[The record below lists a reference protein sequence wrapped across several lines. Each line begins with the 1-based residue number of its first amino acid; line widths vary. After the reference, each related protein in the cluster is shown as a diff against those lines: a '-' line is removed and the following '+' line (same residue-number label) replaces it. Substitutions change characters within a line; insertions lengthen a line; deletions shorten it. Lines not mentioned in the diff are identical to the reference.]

1 MKQLNSSKLAGS
13 PPRNL
18 LHITSIFAGAQ
29 SPKENYDSQGSGKL
43 CEPSPPSRLVL
54 QIYIYPGW
62 TSHTS
67 HVEAANAMIHVP
79 LFPSPSWLLLLEMIK
94 TYMIGFGTNFLS
106 SFLLLSAH
114 ADAFILE
121 ASSLRKHAG
130 TNRHERRASITPTF
144 HCRSSIG
151 LQHQQQSMRHATPL
165 GAACLTQAPPPAS
178 IPGSMRLS
186 G

>member
-1 MKQLNSSKLAGS
+1 
-13 PPRNL
+13 
-18 LHITSIFAGAQ
+18 
-29 SPKENYDSQGSGKL
+29 
-43 CEPSPPSRLVL
+43 
-54 QIYIYPGW
+54 
-62 TSHTS
+62 
-67 HVEAANAMIHVP
+67 MIHVP

-151 LQHQQQSMRHATPL
+151 LQHQQQSMRHATRL

-186 G
+186 R